1 MKTPVILR
9 TILLLTLTV
18 LLASC
23 GSRSSAQESID
34 GKYVYED
41 NISRSVVTIS
51 GKMWTMSTK
60 FGAPGYRYGSDDKFD
75 AGEVKDNT
83 LYHSGFI
90 PYGKVSGKTLTI
102 GSRHY
107 YKQ

>member
-1 MKTPVILR
+1 MKLLR
-9 TILLLTLTV
+9 PLLLLTLTV
-18 LLASC
+18 LLGAC
-23 GSRSSAQESID
+23 GSRSSAQRSID

-51 GKMWTMSTK
+51 GERWTMSTK
-60 FGAPGYRYGSDDKFD
+60 FGAPGYRYGSEDKFD
-75 AGEVKDNT
+75 AGDVKGNT

-90 PYGKVSGKTLTI
+90 PYGQVSDNTLTI
-102 GSRHY
+102 GFRHY